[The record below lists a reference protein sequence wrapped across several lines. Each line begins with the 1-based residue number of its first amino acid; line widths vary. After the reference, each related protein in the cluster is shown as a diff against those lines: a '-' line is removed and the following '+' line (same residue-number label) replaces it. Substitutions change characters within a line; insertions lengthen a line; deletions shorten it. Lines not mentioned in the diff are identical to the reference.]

1 MRSYRVQGIVI
12 KRKDFGEADRILTVF
27 TRHQG
32 KVKIIAKGV
41 RKINSRR
48 SAHIELLNNCVLTLH
63 DGRMPILTEAETTYH
78 YSSLKNDLRRAG
90 FAFYVCELVDGLLAE
105 HQESRSTFDLVDSV
119 LRKLESDENPKMLI
133 KNFEQEI
140 LTNLGFWP
148 KTQIMIEDSDAF
160 IEDIIERKIKTKR
173 ILNLI

>member
-1 MRSYRVQGIVI
+1 MRTFQLEGIVI

-27 TRHQG
+27 SKHQG
-32 KVKIIAKGV
+32 KLSLMAKGV

-48 SAHIELLNNCVLTLH
+48 AAHVELLNHSILTVH
-63 DGRMPILTEAETTYH
+63 EGRMPIVTEAETLEH
-78 YSSLKNDLRRAG
+78 YSSLKNDLNRASH
-90 FAFYVCELVDGLLAE
+90 AFYICELVDGLLAE
-105 HQESRSTFDLVDSV
+105 HQESKSTFALVEAV
-119 LRKLESDENPKMLI
+119 LRKLETDENPKILI

-148 KTQIMIEDSDAF
+148 QKHLAIQDSDAF